1 MYLSRFANMLWFIF
15 GCSGVVKKV
24 RYKNVEEAVQY
35 KNVEEAVQF
44 EKCCADLK
52 SCAASEFLH

>member
-1 MYLSRFANMLWFIF
+1 MLWFIF

-24 RYKNVEEAVQY
+24 RY

>member
-1 MYLSRFANMLWFIF
+1 
-15 GCSGVVKKV
+15 V
-24 RYKNVEEAVQY
+24 RY